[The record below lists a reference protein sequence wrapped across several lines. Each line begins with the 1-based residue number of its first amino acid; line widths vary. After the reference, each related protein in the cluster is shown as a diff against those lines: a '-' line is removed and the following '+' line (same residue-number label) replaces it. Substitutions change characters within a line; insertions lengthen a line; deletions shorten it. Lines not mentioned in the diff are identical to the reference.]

1 MQIVLAV
8 VVLLAGLAIT
18 QLVQRWLTD
27 TYLPKTELDL
37 GARNSVSTVAR
48 YVGIIIACAVGGYR
62 LRPAGDHPE
71 LRVRAD
77 PAGRA
82 PGEDRRLGEAG

>member
-27 TYLPKTELDL
+27 SYLPKTELDL

-62 LRPAGDHPE
+62 FRFASGGAE
-71 LRVRAD
+71 LRVGPD
-77 PAGRA
+77 PAGGT
-82 PGEDRRLGEAG
+82 PGQGG